1 MNKMDMTEGLSELP
15 KEDKAKIMEAQQ
27 SLLDEPVA
35 IVGLC
40 KQFGVTAAKDDDL
53 PRSVCGLIRKNKDG
67 SFDIFYNGRDSI
79 TRQRF
84 TVAHELAH
92 FLLHKRDLVS
102 EEYPENV
109 FFRGGLSNK
118 KEREANRLAAKIL
131 MPGGAIDRYTQGRK
145 ALSLRD
151 MAATF
156 GVSPQAMAIRM
167 GIPLDF

>member
-1 MNKMDMTEGLSELP
+1 MNKMDIPRELSELP
-15 KEDKAKIMEAQQ
+15 EEDAAKIMEAQQ
-27 SLLDEPVA
+27 SLLGEPVA

-40 KQFGVTAAKDDDL
+40 KQFGVTATKDDDME
-53 PRSVCGLIRKNKDG
+53 RSVCGLIRKNKGG
-67 SFDIFYNGRDSI
+67 SFHILYNGRDSI

-92 FLLHKRDLVS
+92 FLLHKHDLGD
-102 EEYPENV
+102 EYPENV

-118 KEREANRLAAKIL
+118 KEIEANRLAAKIL
-131 MPGGAIDRYTQGRK
+131 MPGDAIDRYTLGRK
-145 ALSLRD
+145 SLSLHD